1 MPSLTEDHFMSQN
14 SPMRWVPEICY
25 EEEGDGM
32 TSHIPFIEVPT
43 GEAMPAVL
51 FIFETRE
58 TGEHEPGPDGEPM
71 PIFDMDLHQYGDM
84 NILRENLPQEIYDQ
98 VRQALGLEPLATA
111 VPKGKKITEKIRN
124 NVS

>member
-1 MPSLTEDHFMSQN
+1 MSQGN
-14 SPMRWVPEICY
+14 PIHWVPEICY
-25 EEEGDGM
+25 EEIEGGL

-43 GEAMPAVL
+43 SEQMPNIL

-84 NILRENLPQEIYDQ
+84 NILRENLPQEVYDK
-98 VRQALGLEPLATA
+98 VRVALGLETLAEA
-111 VPKGKKITEKIRN
+111 IPKGRKITEKIRN
-124 NVS
+124 NIS